1 MRTAVIP
8 LNSNPP
14 SYGIVVF
21 SHLRWSFVWQR
32 PQQFL
37 SRFAEKHPV
46 LFVEIAEFDGAG
58 GPRVEL
64 TSPMAGVT
72 VLNLHL
78 DPSLQGTDAVTGE
91 IRNAVREGMSHL
103 GIENPLLWFYNP
115 MDAGWVLG
123 WLENRGVRVRLHGRV
138 GAVQGRRP
146 DARATRAAVARR
158 RRRGVHRGHRTLRKE
173 VEGAPERAFLRLR
186 GGVRPLRP
194 GPRESGPIP
203 EDLAAIPG
211 PRVGWFGVV
220 DERVDYDLLRDMA
233 AQRPDLSF
241 VMVGPAVKVD
251 PATFPQAPNL
261 HWLGGRDYKELPLY
275 CRGYDVCMMCFALNE
290 ATEFINPTKALEY
303 LATGKPVVSTAVK
316 DVVRQYEGHG
326 RDRRFSPEEFLG
338 EIDVGFRGWASR
350 RWSSGASRR
359 PGGLVGEHRRRD
371 AKRIIDAAL
380 VARPS
385 QLSCLT
391 NHAPGILL
399 LASLS
404 ALYRRRR
411 ALHRKAGPAE
421 RASAVQGRHRTDTT
435 GGRSLFSP

>member
-37 SRFAEKHPV
+37 SRFAKKHPV

-64 TSPMAGVT
+64 TSLMAGVT

-123 WLENRGVRVRLHGRV
+123 WLENRGVVYDCMDELAQFKDADPMLVQRERQLLDAADVVFTGGIELYEKKSKAHPNVHFFGC
-138 GAVQGRRP
+138 AVEYDHFAQ
-146 DARATRAAVARR
+146 AQ
-158 RRRGVHRGHRTLRKE
+158 E
-173 VEGAPERAFLRLR
+173 E
-186 GGVRPLRP
+186 
-194 GPRESGPIP
+194 GPIP
-203 EDLAAIPG
+203 DDLAAIPD

-261 HWLGGRDYKELPLY
+261 HWLGGRDYKELPRY

-316 DVVRQYEGHG
+316 DVLRQYEDTVAIAH
-326 RDRRFSPEEFLG
+326 SPEEFL
-338 EIDVGFRGWASR
+338 
-350 RWSSGASRR
+350 
-359 PGGLVGEHRRRD
+359 
-371 AKRIIDAAL
+371 AKIDAAL
-380 VARPS
+380 AGRQAEMVARGVEK
-385 QLSCLT
+385 
-391 NHAPGILL
+391 ARA
-399 LASLS
+399 ASWENTVGAMQRIIDV
-404 ALYRRRR
+404 ALVD
-411 ALHRKAGPAE
+411 KP
-421 RASAVQGRHRTDTT
+421 
-435 GGRSLFSP
+435 